1 MATSATMEP
10 GDGQAGM
17 LTYRDLC
24 EAQARSEERAIASGR
39 EIRRQ
44 LPLFV
49 EGYADFIDAPRS
61 TYEADDGSLRE
72 HVRLV
77 QVLSAAPPREA
88 SMRGGGAGEAVGL
101 DEHGMVW
108 FELELSLRIDGG
120 AGGTSIHRFR
130 IGMKLVRD
138 RIFVFFPR
146 SRKTISAERSRDAY
160 DYGEAYLEINRAVLE
175 SMESGFPLWS
185 RQ

>member
-17 LTYRDLC
+17 LSYRDLC

-39 EIRRQ
+39 EIRQQ

-72 HVRLV
+72 HVRLA
-77 QVLSAAPPREA
+77 QVLSAAPREA
-88 SMRGGGAGEAVGL
+88 STRGGGAGEAVGL

-108 FELELSLRIDGG
+108 FELELALRIDGG
-120 AGGTSIHRFR
+120 AGSTSIHRFR

-138 RIFVFFPR
+138 RIFVFFPS
-146 SRKTISAERSRDAY
+146 SRRTISAERSRDAY

>member
-17 LTYRDLC
+17 LSYRDLC

-49 EGYADFIDAPRS
+49 DGYADFIDAPRS

-77 QVLSAAPPREA
+77 QVLSAAPREA
-88 SMRGGGAGEAVGL
+88 SMRGGEAGEAVGL

-108 FELELSLRIDGG
+108 FELELALRVDGG
-120 AGGTSIHRFR
+120 TGRTSIHRFR

-138 RIFVFFPR
+138 RIFVFFPS
-146 SRKTISAERSRDAY
+146 SRRTISAGRSRDAY

>member
-1 MATSATMEP
+1 
-10 GDGQAGM
+10 M
-17 LTYRDLC
+17 LSYQDLC
-24 EAQARSEERAIASGR
+24 EAQARSQARAIASGR

-49 EGYADFIDAPRS
+49 GGYADFIQAPRA

-77 QVLSAAPPREA
+77 QVLSAAATREA
-88 SMRGGGAGEAVGL
+88 SRRESESGEAAGL

-108 FELELSLRIDGG
+108 FDLELALRTGAA
-120 AGGTSIHRFR
+120 AGGTSVHRFR

-138 RIFVFFPR
+138 RIFVFFPGT
-146 SRKTISAERSRDAY
+146 RKTISADRSANAY
-160 DYGEAYLEINRAVLE
+160 DYCEAYLEINRAVLE
-175 SMESGFPLWS
+175 SMDSGFPLWA

>member
-17 LTYRDLC
+17 LTYQDLC

-49 EGYADFIDAPRS
+49 DGYADFIDAPRS

-72 HVRLV
+72 HVRLA
-77 QVLSAAPPREA
+77 QVLSAAAPREA
-88 SMRGGGAGEAVGL
+88 SVRGDGAGEAVGL

-108 FELELSLRIDGG
+108 FELELALRIDGG
-120 AGGTSIHRFR
+120 AGSTSIHRFR

-138 RIFVFFPR
+138 RIFVFFPS

-160 DYGEAYLEINRAVLE
+160 DYVEAYLEINRAVLE